1 MLVGVPKEIKNN
13 ENRVAMTPA
22 GVQELISRGH
32 SVLIET
38 SAGTGSGF
46 SDDDYAKAGAQIAK
60 DADSVWSKAE
70 LIVKVKEP
78 IAPEYSRMRKDR
90 FYSPTSTLPP
100 PKTAQMQLSKAE
112 QPRLP
117 TRQFRLD
124 ELFRCFTQ

>member
-1 MLVGVPKEIKNN
+1 LLVGVPKEIKNN

-78 IAPEYSRMRKDR
+78 IAQMR
-90 FYSPTSTLPP
+90 
-100 PKTAQMQLSKAE
+100 LSKAE
-112 QPRLP
+112 QLRLP

-124 ELFRCFTQ
+124 EPFRCFTQ